1 MWFWKKKPLKIKLG
15 TVGIIDSTK
24 NAKDNGV
31 NDKYNKVI
39 ILYEGIEV
47 RGNQIRYG
55 KIIKTIPYTEEEVI
69 NLRKIKQI
77 PIVVRKTSNKIKF
90 DELTTF
96 GEVEN

>member
-1 MWFWKKKPLKIKLG
+1 MFWKKKPLKIKLG
-15 TVGIIDSTK
+15 KVGIIDSTK
-24 NAKDNGV
+24 NAKENGI

-47 RGNQIRYG
+47 NGNQIRYG
-55 KIIKTIPYTEEEVI
+55 KVIKTIPYTEEEAI

-77 PIVVRKTSNKIKF
+77 PIVFRKISKEFKF